1 MSRQL
6 NIVVAAGGTAGH
18 INPAL
23 AFAEEMAARG
33 HHVTFFGQTA
43 KLEGR
48 LVPEAGFDFEP
59 IVVSGLDRSRPWT
72 AVTALV
78 KVGKARGD
86 VGRWMKAH
94 GPADAAVGF
103 GAYVEMPL
111 LSWSAAHRVPV
122 VLHEQNSTI
131 GLANKMLAKNAAAI
145 CVSYPK
151 AAEQFM
157 GFAGPRTKIVQTGN
171 PVRKSVVEGDGA
183 AARKK
188 YGIPED
194 ATLLVVFGGSL
205 GAKTLNEAMAAM
217 KDGLLARDG
226 VYVLHATGRD
236 GFDEAAGLLGLTEA
250 EKERYKLVP
259 YVDDMGDVL
268 NAADLVLS
276 RAGASS
282 LAEIEAVGVPAVLVP
297 YPFATEDHQTTNA
310 RHLVDAG
317 AACMVADNDMHDEA
331 KRAVVFELLDN
342 GEARRDMAE
351 RAKGLA
357 GAGAAAR
364 LADEVERACGA
375 RQ

>member
-23 AFAEEMAARG
+23 AFAEEMADRG

-59 IVVSGLDRSRPWT
+59 IVVSGLDRSRPST

-78 KVGKARGD
+78 KVAKARGD
-86 VGRWMKAH
+86 VGRWMKAN

-111 LSWSAAHRVPV
+111 LSWAAAHGVPV

-131 GLANKMLAKNAAAI
+131 GLANKMLAKNAATVA
-145 CVSYPK
+145 VSYDK
-151 AAEQFM
+151 AAEQFQ
-157 GFAGPRTKIVQTGN
+157 GHAGSHTKIVQTGN

-183 AARKK
+183 AARRK
-188 YGIPED
+188 YGIPAD

-217 KDGLLARDG
+217 KDDLLARAG

-236 GFDEAAGLLGLTEA
+236 GYDEAAALLGLTEA
-250 EKERYKLVP
+250 EEGRYKLVP

-310 RHLVDAG
+310 RQLVDAG
-317 AACMVADNDMHDEA
+317 AAAMVSDNDMHDA
-331 KRAVVFELLDN
+331 AHRSVVFELLDN
-342 GEARRDMAE
+342 GEARREMAE

-375 RQ
+375 RD